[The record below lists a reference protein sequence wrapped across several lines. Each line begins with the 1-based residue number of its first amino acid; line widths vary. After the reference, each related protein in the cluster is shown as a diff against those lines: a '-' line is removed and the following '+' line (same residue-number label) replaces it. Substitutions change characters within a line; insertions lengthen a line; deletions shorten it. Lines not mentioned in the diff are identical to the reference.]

1 MVLDGFCPASHRALP
16 QSSSTEGLVDTS
28 QELCFVCFVLWS
40 RMSSPYRKEDPAVG
54 IPEVS

>member
-28 QELCFVCFVLWS
+28 QELCFVLWS
-40 RMSSPYRKEDPAVG
+40 RMSSPYRKEDPAMG